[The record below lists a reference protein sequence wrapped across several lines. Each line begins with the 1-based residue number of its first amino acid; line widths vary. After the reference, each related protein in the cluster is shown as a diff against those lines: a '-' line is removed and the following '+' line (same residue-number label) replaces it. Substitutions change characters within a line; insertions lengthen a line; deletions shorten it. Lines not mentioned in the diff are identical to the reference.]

1 MRKER
6 LSKKTETFRCF
17 YAALQKTVETQ
28 LDFHVKEFIVAFLKR
43 RRVVYRRDWER
54 HICFRNCFWTRNVSE
69 VIKQGAGFTGDYLL
83 LYTADVANE
92 LKKRY
97 FTKAQQIF
105 DKSAVVLKQ
114 KVKEAVDRVEE
125 EIETYTMLQTAKE
138 TQLQYSNNLETYEG
152 YLQNIWHDR
161 VATPEGLQIEEILQS
176 KNKLLVRNS
185 HYKSRKL

>member
-1 MRKER
+1 M
-6 LSKKTETFRCF
+6 
-17 YAALQKTVETQ
+17 QKTVETQ
-28 LDFHVKEFIVAFLKR
+28 LDFHVKEFIVAFLKEEGLFTEEIGKDI
-43 RRVVYRRDWER
+43 YALE
-54 HICFRNCFWTRNVSE
+54 IAFGPEMLAE

-138 TQLQYSNNLETYEG
+138 TQLQYSNNLEHMKAIYKIFG
-152 YLQNIWHDR
+152 MI
-161 VATPEGLQIEEILQS
+161 V
-176 KNKLLVRNS
+176 LL
-185 HYKSRKL
+185 HQKDCK